1 MADSGPP
8 VTGGSDAG
16 EPMTERERNETPTE
30 RADRNLAE
38 LLGEL
43 RVALPGVQ
51 VLFAFLL
58 VVPFSEGFTR
68 VTEFQQSIYFVT
80 LLCSAAASAM
90 LIAPTAY
97 HRINFRQ
104 RDKIH
109 IVLVSNRL
117 ALGGLAAL
125 ALAMTGVILLITDVL
140 FAPLTTMIA
149 TAATGG
155 TFVLLWFVGPIGRR
169 LTRKRRAANR
179 SDQPAG

>member
-1 MADSGPP
+1 MPDPNGAP
-8 VTGGSDAG
+8 
-16 EPMTERERNETPTE
+16 ERDETPFE
-30 RADRNLAE
+30 RADRNLNE

-58 VVPFSEGFTR
+58 VVPFSEGFVR
-68 VTEFQQSIYFVT
+68 VTEFQKTIYFVT
-80 LLCSAAASAM
+80 LLCAAAASAM

-109 IVLVSNRL
+109 IVLVSNRFT
-117 ALGGLAAL
+117 LGGLVAL

-140 FAPLTTMIA
+140 FSESTTVIA
-149 TAATGG
+149 TAAAGG
-155 TFVLLWFVGPIGRR
+155 TFLVLWFVGPIGRR
-169 LTRKRRAANR
+169 IMRARRNR
-179 SDQPAG
+179 GADDAQAG

>member
-1 MADSGPP
+1 MTDSGIP
-8 VTGGSDAG
+8 VTRGSDADDPG
-16 EPMTERERNETPTE
+16 MEAERDETPFE

-58 VVPFSEGFTR
+58 VVPFSEGFAR
-68 VTEFQQSIYFVT
+68 VTEFQQSIYFAT

-104 RDKIH
+104 QDKIH

-117 ALGGLAAL
+117 ALAGLAAL

-140 FAPLTTMIA
+140 FAPLTTLIA
-149 TAATGG
+149 TAVTGAT
-155 TFVLLWFVGPIGRR
+155 FALLWFVGPIHRR
-169 LTRKRRAANR
+169 LTRNRRAPSRPDR
-179 SDQPAG
+179 SGE

>member
-1 MADSGPP
+1 
-8 VTGGSDAG
+8 
-16 EPMTERERNETPTE
+16 
-30 RADRNLAE
+30 
-38 LLGEL
+38 
-43 RVALPGVQ
+43 VALPGVQ

-179 SDQPAG
+179 SDQLAG